1 MYEFHTPR
9 ELFKVA
15 AQLRTSLTEKQ
26 IDKKI
31 ENLIDRL
38 NLSEC

>member
-1 MYEFHTPR
+1 MFEFHTPR

-15 AQLRTSLTEKQ
+15 AQLRTNLTKRQ

-31 ENLIDRL
+31 DNLVERL
-38 NLSEC
+38 NLKDC

>member
-1 MYEFHTPR
+1 MFEFHTPR

-15 AQLRTSLTEKQ
+15 AQLRTNLTERQ

-31 ENLIDRL
+31 DNLVERL
-38 NLSEC
+38 NLKDC